1 MSMTGTRFACAI
13 AGVFLFTGVAA
24 AQPAPN
30 PPKPGIPVKVDVVL
44 SRYLGEK
51 KTSSLPFTIWVNV
64 GDRGGGSG
72 SVRMGVDVPVGSKT
86 TTNSVPN
93 PVVDPKAT
101 TASTTSAMEYRNVGT
116 SVDANMQLAAEGKF
130 SVNVRVQDS
139 SIYTSPSSGRGVPRL
154 VDPLAF
160 RTFSMDN
167 RMEMRDG
174 QTLEFA
180 VATDK
185 VSGETVKVD
194 VTLNVV
200 K

>member
-1 MSMTGTRFACAI
+1 
-13 AGVFLFTGVAA
+13 
-24 AQPAPN
+24 
-30 PPKPGIPVKVDVVL
+30 
-44 SRYLGEK
+44 
-51 KTSSLPFTIWVNV
+51 
-64 GDRGGGSG
+64 
-72 SVRMGVDVPVGSKT
+72 
-86 TTNSVPN
+86 
-93 PVVDPKAT
+93 
-101 TASTTSAMEYRNVGT
+101 
-116 SVDANMQLAAEGKF
+116 MQLAAEGKF